1 MEAKTYGD
9 LPDDMEAAV
18 QAVERLQ
25 KDMAMGEGYPVNT
38 DDLVVVI
45 AALGQAWIDLSE
57 WEEVRQRL
65 NGEVKDGIPEQ
76 TQGNTTD

>member
-76 TQGNTTD
+76 T

>member
-9 LPDDMEAAV
+9 LPEDMEAAV